1 MRLNSCGIALISVLF
16 CLLTSLVLTA
26 TLFFSWFLSAQATAN
41 TAAGDDALHAAESG
55 VQHLWAILEP
65 APDFAR
71 EVGWPAGVPPFGSI
85 VGFPEPPRTYRV
97 IVAGAPGGAVS
108 VVSHGTSRR
117 GTRRAVEAIFR
128 RDAFRPPATLILA
141 PGATLSDASGTL
153 DVAGAGADPEIPAL
167 AGEERAE
174 ALAFRTAGHAAV
186 IVGASGLSRAL
197 DPLRGAADQTFDVP
211 QNGGVWG
218 SDAAPLVTRLV
229 GDAELSGTI
238 VVTGIVIADAPLRVR
253 GYFEVHGLLLA
264 PAGID
269 VSGELA
275 VHGAGWLATDLRLA
289 AGGALSLVDSRPG
302 LDAAETA
309 GRGVLPRPAV
319 LSAWREVW

>member
-1 MRLNSCGIALISVLF
+1 MRLGSRGIALVSVLF

-55 VQHLWAILEP
+55 VEHLWAILEP

-71 EVGWPAGVPPFGSI
+71 ELGWPAGVPPFGSI
-85 VGFPEPPRTYRV
+85 VGFPEAPRTYRV
-97 IVAGAPGGAVS
+97 IVTEAPDEALS

-141 PGATLSDASGTL
+141 PGTTLSDASGSL
-153 DVAGAGADPEIPAL
+153 DVTGAGADPEIPAL
-167 AGEERAE
+167 GGEERAE
-174 ALAFRTAGHAAV
+174 AIRLRSAGYAAV
-186 IVGASGLSRAL
+186 IVGGSGLSQAL
-197 DPLRGAADQTFDVP
+197 DPLRGAVDQTFAVP
-211 QNGGVWG
+211 QNGGSWG
-218 SDAAPLVTRLV
+218 SDATPLVTRLV

-238 VVTGIVIADAPLRVR
+238 VATGIVIADAPLRVR
-253 GYFEVHGLLLA
+253 GYFEIHGLLLA

-275 VHGAGWLATDLRLA
+275 VHGAGWLATDFRIA
-289 AGGALSLVDSRPG
+289 AGGALSLTDSRPG
-302 LDAAETA
+302 LDAAATA
-309 GRGVLPRPAV
+309 GRDVLPRPAV